1 MKIVILAGGFGTR
14 ISDVDQSVPKPL
26 IQVNNKPLLWY
37 ILDHYSSHGF
47 NDFYIALGYKSEKI
61 KEYFLNLN
69 HLYSDISI
77 NLKTQ
82 AIKKSNTIKKDWN
95 INLIET
101 GIGTLTGGR
110 LKRLEDHIGNE
121 RFMLSYGDSVS
132 NVDIKKLLDFHV
144 SHKKTGTITAVHPP
158 ARFGELKIDND
169 TVYEFK
175 EKPQINS
182 GWINGGYFVFE
193 PGFFKYLE
201 NDETILER
209 KPLETLAEK
218 KQLMAFKHEGFWQC
232 VDTRRDRDNLEKI
245 LQKK

>member
-101 GIGTLTGGR
+101 GIGTLTP
-110 LKRLEDHIGNE
+110 
-121 RFMLSYGDSVS
+121 
-132 NVDIKKLLDFHV
+132 
-144 SHKKTGTITAVHPP
+144 TIPT
-158 ARFGELKIDND
+158 
-169 TVYEFK
+169 
-175 EKPQINS
+175 
-182 GWINGGYFVFE
+182 WIL
-193 PGFFKYLE
+193 LE
-201 NDETILER
+201 NV
-209 KPLETLAEK
+209 LAASPS
-218 KQLMAFKHEGFWQC
+218 L
-232 VDTRRDRDNLEKI
+232 V
-245 LQKK
+245 